1 MSEYKDEP
9 AFFAPSYSI
18 REACMQASSFLAG
31 LGVMEPRSNVE
42 RLLMHVLGIDRMAML
57 RDYGDPFPAAH
68 AAEWVELIRRK
79 AAGEPVQYII
89 GEEWFYGRP
98 FTVTPATL
106 IPRPET
112 ELLVEAVL
120 EAADKLWPP
129 EGAVVPTVVDVGTG
143 TGAIG
148 VTLASQRPRWRVS
161 ASDLSPDALAVART
175 NAARHEAAER
185 MAFVQG
191 DLLAP
196 FAKRGAA
203 GAGDAEDTIRIDVLV
218 SNPPY
223 IPADDLAGLQ
233 PEVRDYEPRLA
244 LDGGADGLDPYR
256 RMVEQLPSLAQL
268 PRIVA
273 FELGMGQAQDVAA
286 LLRDVGEWDDIR
298 IITDYGGIERHVIA
312 VRTSGN

>member
-1 MSEYKDEP
+1 MNDYKDEQV
-9 AFFAPSYSI
+9 FFAPSFTI
-18 REACMQASSFLAG
+18 REACMQASSFLEG

-42 RLLMHVLGIDRMAML
+42 RLLLHLLGIERSTML
-57 RDYGDPFPAAH
+57 RDFGEPFPAEH
-68 AAEWVELIRRK
+68 AAEWTELISRK

-120 EAADKLWPP
+120 EAADQLWPP
-129 EGAVVPTVVDVGTG
+129 DGADVPTVVDVGTG

-161 ASDLSPDALAVART
+161 ASDLSPDALEAARM
-175 NAARHEAAER
+175 NAARHEAAGR

-203 GAGDAEDTIRIDVLV
+203 GAALDAEDIRIDVLV

-256 RMVEQLPSLAQL
+256 RMVEQLPSLVQL

-273 FELGMGQAQDVAA
+273 FELGMGQAHDVAA
-286 LLRDVGEWDDIR
+286 LLRNVGEWDDIR

-312 VRTSGN
+312 VRTQE

>member
-1 MSEYKDEP
+1 MSDHKNEQ
-9 AFFAPSYSI
+9 AFFEPSFSI
-18 REACMQASSFLAG
+18 REACMQASSFLQG
-31 LGVMEPRSNVE
+31 LGVMEPHSNVE
-42 RLLMHVLGIDRMAML
+42 RLLMHLLGLERSKL
-57 RDYGDPFPAAH
+57 LLVWSEPFPAEH
-68 AAEWVELIRRK
+68 AEEWVKLIRRK

-120 EAADKLWPP
+120 EAADRLWPP
-129 EGAVVPTVVDVGTG
+129 DGEAMPMVVDVGTG

-148 VTLASQRPRWRVS
+148 VTLASQRPRWRVC

-175 NAARHEAAER
+175 NAARHEAAGR

-196 FAKRGAA
+196 FAKHGAA
-203 GAGDAEDTIRIDVLV
+203 GAPDADDIRIDVLV

-223 IPADDLAGLQ
+223 IPADDLEGLQ
-233 PEVRDYEPRLA
+233 PEVRDFEPRLA

-256 RMVEQLPSLAQL
+256 RMVEQLPALVQL

-273 FELGMGQAQDVAA
+273 FELGMGQAHDVAA
-286 LLRDVGEWDDIR
+286 LLRNVGEWDDIR

-312 VRTSGN
+312 IRTSGD